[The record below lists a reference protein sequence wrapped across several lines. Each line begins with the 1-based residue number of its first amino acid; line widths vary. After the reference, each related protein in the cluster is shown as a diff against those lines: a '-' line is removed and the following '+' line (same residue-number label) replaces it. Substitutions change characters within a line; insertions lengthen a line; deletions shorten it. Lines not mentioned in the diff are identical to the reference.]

1 MPGGAVA
8 AGPPA
13 AGGRPVVRLAA
24 DIGGTFT
31 DVVLSVDEAPGAE
44 PGPGG
49 ERRYSTK
56 VLTTPAAPAD
66 AVIDG
71 VSQVLARSGLDPT
84 DVDLVVHGTTLATNT
99 LIERRG
105 AVTAL
110 VTTEGFRDSV
120 AMAHENRFEQYDLA
134 MERPEPLVPRHLR
147 LGVPER
153 LAATGEVLVPLDP
166 DAVRGLVPTL
176 VAEGVESVAIGFL
189 HSYVDPANE
198 RRARDIL
205 AEELPELSITL
216 SSDVCP
222 EIREYERLST
232 ACANAYIQP
241 LMASYLTDLDRRL
254 EKLGVRSPLLL
265 MLSNG
270 GLCTLETAVRSPVG
284 LVESGPAGGALLAA
298 RVAAEHG
305 LGDLLSFD
313 MGGTTAKLCLLAGG
327 SGGGGVA
334 VPATSREFEVA
345 RVYRFLKGS
354 GLPLRIPVIDLV
366 EIGAGGGSI
375 AAIDRLGRTTVGP
388 ASAGSEPGP
397 ACYGRGGDRPTVTD
411 ADALAGRLDAE
422 WFAGGRMGLDLDAA
436 RDAVADHVAA
446 PLSVELDTA
455 VIGIGEIVAEQMANA
470 ARVHAVERGRDLG
483 GGAMVAFGGAA
494 PLHACRLADRLSIDT
509 VIVPPG
515 AGVGS
520 AIGFLLAPISYEL
533 VRTCHQRLDA
543 FDADAVNRVIEE
555 LATEARQVVSEA
567 AGPVPL
573 IETLHA
579 SMRYRG
585 QGHEIDVALPLTR
598 SGGPVFGEDG
608 AEVLLTHF
616 DRAYRSLYRRVIPGM
631 VAEALT
637 WRVRV
642 STVVDPPAPVERP
655 EARPFGVARTHRI
668 LDPVAGWVDAAL
680 VERDRLA
687 PGHRLTGP
695 ALIVEDQTTTVVSP
709 AFDVTVDGRHHLVL
723 RRRQLGPGAGP
734 RPGGD
739 R

>member
-1 MPGGAVA
+1 MPPSGS
-8 AGPPA
+8 
-13 AGGRPVVRLAA
+13 VRLAA

-31 DVVLSVDEAPGAE
+31 DVVVAVGRPGQPDE
-44 PGPGG
+44 
-49 ERRYSTK
+49 RHSTK

-66 AVIDG
+66 AVLDG
-71 VSQVLARSGLDPT
+71 VVEVLDRAGLDAG
-84 DVDLVVHGTTLATNT
+84 DVDLVVHGTTLGTNT

-110 VTTEGFRDSV
+110 ITTEGFRDSV

-134 MERPEPLVPRHLR
+134 MRRPEPLAPRHLR
-147 LGVPER
+147 FGVPER
-153 LAATGEVLVPLDP
+153 LAATGEVLVPLDEG
-166 DAVRGLVPTL
+166 AVRALVPQL

-189 HSYVDPANE
+189 HAYVDPTNE

-222 EIREYERLST
+222 EIREYERFST

-241 LMASYLTDLDRRL
+241 LMAAYLSDLDQRL
-254 EKLGVRSPLLL
+254 EKLGVDAPLLL

-270 GLCTLETAVRSPVG
+270 GLCTLETALRAPVG

-305 LGDLLSFD
+305 LDDLLSFD
-313 MGGTTAKLCLLAGG
+313 MGGTTAKLCLLGDDG
-327 SGGGGVA
+327 RGGGA
-334 VPATSREFEVA
+334 EPATSREFEVA

-375 AAIDRLGRTTVGP
+375 AAVDRLGRTTVGP
-388 ASAGSEPGP
+388 ESSGSEPGP

-411 ADALAGRLDAE
+411 ADALAGRLDRE
-422 WFAGGRMGLDLDAA
+422 WFAGGRMALDVDRA
-436 RDAVADHVAA
+436 RDAVADNVAA
-446 PLSVELDTA
+446 PLSAELDTA
-455 VIGIGEIVAEQMANA
+455 VVGIGEIVAEQMANA

-483 GGAMVAFGGAA
+483 GGTMVAFGGAA
-494 PLHACRLADRLSIDT
+494 PLHACRLADRLAIDT
-509 VIVPPG
+509 VIVPPE

-520 AIGFLLAPISYEL
+520 AVGFLLAPVSYEL

-543 FDADAVNRVIEE
+543 FDAAAVNRVIDE
-555 LATEARQVVSEA
+555 LAAEARLVVAEA
-567 AGPVPL
+567 AGPVPVV
-573 IETLHA
+573 ETLHA

-585 QGHEIDVALPLTR
+585 QGHEIDVALPLG
-598 SGGPVFGEDG
+598 SFGDDG
-608 AEVLLTHF
+608 AEVLAAHF
-616 DRAYRSLYRRVIPGM
+616 DRTYRSLYSRVIPGM

-642 STVVDPPAPVERP
+642 STVVDPPADVEPPDP
-655 EARPFGVARTHRI
+655 EPFDPGRTHRI
-668 LDPVAGWVDAAL
+668 LDPVAGWVEAAL
-680 VERDRLA
+680 VRRAELR
-687 PGHRLTGP
+687 PGHHLPGP

-709 AFDVTVDGRHHLVL
+709 AFDASVDGRLHLVL
-723 RRRQLGPGAGP
+723 RRRESA
-734 RPGGD
+734 D
-739 R
+739 RGERR